1 MASGQRSPLREKAE
15 WLLRFAGMSL
25 VTPRD
30 FRRLRLEAHR
40 WLDPD
45 GARPLELGEL
55 RDVQAHIQRG
65 LKALHRKQPWEH
77 RVQGRHVLL
86 SGAKGLHGPL
96 SRRFETQGPSDRY
109 VINAM
114 DVLTEV
120 GDRLRTCKRPGCGRA
135 FIAVKR
141 QEHCIDCAKAVQKA
155 RVASWRKRLAGLAD
169 RVEVRR
175 RNTRRGGCCSR
186 RGTALLRRVV
196 DDGVIPGERYP
207 MTSLSDGLGPQKDP
221 NSGRTR

>member
-1 MASGQRSPLREKAE
+1 MLTRLAPTTLTCWRIGTLPRRTGGQMASGQRSPLREKAE

-25 VTPRD
+25 ATPRD

-65 LKALHRKQPWEH
+65 LKA
-77 RVQGRHVLL
+77 
-86 SGAKGLHGPL
+86 
-96 SRRFETQGPSDRY
+96 
-109 VINAM
+109 
-114 DVLTEV
+114 
-120 GDRLRTCKRPGCGRA
+120 A

-155 RVASWRKRLAGLAD
+155 RVAAW
-169 RVEVRR
+169 RR
-175 RNTRRGGCCSR
+175 RNAQRVRGLAHETYVAVAISRDTR
-186 RGTALLRRVV
+186 LR
-196 DDGVIPGERYP
+196 
-207 MTSLSDGLGPQKDP
+207 SSH
-221 NSGRTR
+221 

>member
-25 VTPRD
+25 ATPRD

-55 RDVQAHIQRG
+55 RDVQAHIQGG
-65 LKALHRKQPWEH
+65 LTALHRKQPWEH

-96 SRRFETQGPSDRY
+96 SRRFETQVNVGQCQTSLQRARTGP
-109 VINAM
+109 
-114 DVLTEV
+114 
-120 GDRLRTCKRPGCGRA
+120 
-135 FIAVKR
+135 
-141 QEHCIDCAKAVQKA
+141 
-155 RVASWRKRLAGLAD
+155 
-169 RVEVRR
+169 
-175 RNTRRGGCCSR
+175 RGCSR
-186 RGTALLRRVV
+186 GKLLYSR
-196 DDGVIPGERYP
+196 
-207 MTSLSDGLGPQKDP
+207 
-221 NSGRTR
+221 

>member
-25 VTPRD
+25 ATPRD

-55 RDVQAHIQRG
+55 RDVQAHIQGG
-65 LKALHRKQPWEH
+65 LTALHRKQPWEH

-96 SRRFETQGPSDRY
+96 SRRFETQRPSDRY
-109 VINAM
+109 VVNAM

-120 GDRLRTCKRPGCGRA
+120 GDSVVGYATTTRYRRCCRLRRSPGQSAPR
-135 FIAVKR
+135 
-141 QEHCIDCAKAVQKA
+141 
-155 RVASWRKRLAGLAD
+155 
-169 RVEVRR
+169 
-175 RNTRRGGCCSR
+175 
-186 RGTALLRRVV
+186 
-196 DDGVIPGERYP
+196 
-207 MTSLSDGLGPQKDP
+207 
-221 NSGRTR
+221 

>member
-25 VTPRD
+25 ATPRD

-45 GARPLELGEL
+45 GTRPLELGEL
-55 RDVQAHIQRG
+55 RDVQAHIQGG
-65 LKALHRKQPWEH
+65 LKALRRKQPWEH

-120 GDRLRTCKRPGCGRA
+120 GDRLRTRKRP
-135 FIAVKR
+135 
-141 QEHCIDCAKAVQKA
+141 
-155 RVASWRKRLAGLAD
+155 
-169 RVEVRR
+169 
-175 RNTRRGGCCSR
+175 RRGAAVISR
-186 RGTALLRRVV
+186 Q
-196 DDGVIPGERYP
+196 
-207 MTSLSDGLGPQKDP
+207 GP
-221 NSGRTR
+221 